1 MKKITQYDEAY
12 LKNIGV
18 LLEEIMEHESNK
30 MEETANLFY
39 EIIQKEGR
47 IFVSGSGHSSLVSQE
62 AYYRAGGLVSI
73 KPIWVKS
80 LLITENAEMSTHLER
95 ISGIAE
101 ATLNE
106 HQPNDKDC
114 LVVVSNSGRNAYGIE
129 LAIKAKSMGC
139 KTVALTSIQL
149 SSNVESRHSS
159 GMRLYELC
167 DIVID
172 SHVPLGDATMSH
184 PDFKENFGP
193 VSTVSTVAIFNAVIC
208 RTIELLIEN
217 NKHPEVL
224 KSANL

>member
-1 MKKITQYDEAY
+1 MIRYDEAY

-18 LLEEIMEHESNK
+18 LLENILEHESNK

-39 EIIQKEGR
+39 EVIQQNGR
-47 IFVSGSGHSSLVSQE
+47 IFVSGSGHSSIVAQE

-73 KPIWVKS
+73 KPIWLKS

-106 HQPNDKDC
+106 HQPNNKDC
-114 LVVVSNSGRNAYGIE
+114 LVVVSNSGRNAFGIE
-129 LAIKAKSMGC
+129 LAIIANAMGC
-139 KTVALTSIQL
+139 KTVALTSIQH

-159 GMRLYELC
+159 GRRLFELC
-167 DIVID
+167 DLVID
-172 SHVPLGDATMSH
+172 SHVPIGDASMKH

-193 VSTVSTVAIFNAVIC
+193 VSTISTVAIFNAVIC

-217 NKHPEVL
+217 NHPPEIL

>member
-1 MKKITQYDEAY
+1 MTRFDKAYFKKIS
-12 LKNIGV
+12 V
-18 LLEEIMEHESNK
+18 LLEEILEHESNK

-39 EIIQKEGR
+39 EIIQQKGR
-47 IFVSGSGHSSLVSQE
+47 IFVSGSGHSSLVAQE

-73 KPIWVKS
+73 KPIWLKS

-101 ATLNE
+101 ATFNE
-106 HQPNDKDC
+106 HQPNNKDC

-129 LAIKAKSMGC
+129 LAIKAKSIGC
-139 KTVALTSIQL
+139 KTVALTSIQH

-159 GMRLYELC
+159 GKRLFELC

-172 SHVPLGDATMSH
+172 SHVPLGDASMSH

-193 VSTVSTVAIFNAVIC
+193 LSTVSTVAIFNAVIC
-208 RTIELLIEN
+208 RTIEILIEN
-217 NKHPEVL
+217 NQQPEVFR
-224 KSANL
+224 SANL